1 MVLSWPDKLAVP
13 SADLQC
19 SGDVAS
25 LPILASRAWDE
36 AENQEGD
43 TSCLVI

>member
-19 SGDVAS
+19 GGDVAS
-25 LPILASRAWDE
+25 LPISASRAWDE

>member
-1 MVLSWPDKLAVP
+1 MVLSWPDHLAVP

-19 SGDVAS
+19 GGDMTS
-25 LPILASRAWDE
+25 LPISASRARDE